1 VSQEN
6 RLIKTKRLDEFNQ
19 QFQDTVERGVFR
31 KLTMKEMADYS
42 GLVNFITMTEAFK
55 NGTQST
61 VDLHEQQH
69 EAADVIW

>member
-1 VSQEN
+1 MSQEN

-61 VDLHEQQH
+61 VDLHKQQH
-69 EAADVIW
+69 ETADVIW